1 MKRDNRQILVNP
13 HSSVEKIPAGALN
26 LGEIGVQHNNVEDA
40 ALYVETVADSE
51 SAGTVAKFI
60 TEKAIDTK
68 IENALDI
75 VEMQIESLN
84 DEIGLPHDPEAWNSG
99 LSVWQAIEQT
109 YEEMTAGTAAAS
121 TKLFID
127 EAQGH
132 DEEYLKLR
140 SVVDQASSAVNY
152 YIKSEGISEAIESAY
167 TAVNEKVESL
177 SGVVKEF
184 SSATVSEIEKVV
196 EKVEQLSAATQDVLG
211 SLDFTGVTQEGKPIV
226 NVTQE
231 DGLINAEAGNIS
243 AEFVE
248 INDSG
253 ETLDEA
259 LEYIL
264 ENIEANK
271 VDSEDKTIIVAAGEE
286 GTDLSVNIDGTTLV
300 KDANGVI
307 SADLKLIKE
316 TENLEANVREQYK
329 LVYGDST
336 AAIGDIVK
344 IYKDSS
350 LHSAFLGHMGD
361 ILSDPTNPE
370 SLVENPSGDT
380 ALDLIYHKEDGT
392 YELVTIDVND
402 FLEESEFKDGLVVDN
417 HVVKV
422 KVAEDSEEVVV
433 GDSGE
438 TAPVLSVSEGG
449 VKIANIQK
457 AIDYAVSELAGSIDA
472 DVTDASAD
480 GHVAVEVVQENTE
493 LTQVI
498 VSTDDIA
505 SEKELDTVEESVGLN
520 EDGTFT
526 PDSSSTFASAATS
539 VRNEIKLI
547 DQALK
552 EVAEKLNAAAVEKGA
567 ESVENFVK
575 LDVADDGEGLTAVT
589 INDADLK
596 QAIDFI
602 HDDITTEIVAREE
615 ADAEIIGTSASTS
628 ADTSIMGIKKLIEQI
643 TTNVVKDIKTIG
655 TAETLVNVTKVDT
668 PEGDDY
674 TIESTQ
680 KLNDAVEL
688 AESSVQEIGFAHVD
702 EKDASE
708 YGSNAGAEIVE
719 SNNGGSK
726 INIDLSA
733 LRVDCG
739 EY

>member
-13 HSSVEKIPAGALN
+13 HSSQEKVPVGVLN
-26 LGEIGVQHNNVEDA
+26 LGEIGVQHNNVKDA
-40 ALYVETVADSE
+40 ALYVETDAESE
-51 SAGTVAKFI
+51 SANTVAKFI
-60 TEKAIDTK
+60 TEEAITERIND
-68 IENALDI
+68 AMDLLQP
-75 VEMQIESLN
+75 QIDSLN
-84 DEIGLPHDPEAWNSG
+84 EEIGLPHDPEAWDSG
-99 LSVWQAIEQT
+99 LTVWQAIEQT

-127 EAQGH
+127 EAEGH
-132 DEEYLKLR
+132 DEKYLKLR
-140 SVVDQASSAVNY
+140 SVKDDESSAVSY
-152 YIKSEGISEAIESAY
+152 YIKSEGIGEAIESAY
-167 TAVNEKVESL
+167 TIVNEKVDAL
-177 SGVVKEF
+177 
-184 SSATVSEIEKVV
+184 SSATVSEIEKVN
-196 EKVEQLSAATQDVLG
+196 EKVEELSAATKDVLE

-231 DGLINAEAGNIS
+231 DGKVNAEAGNIS

-253 ETLDEA
+253 YTLDEA

-264 ENIEANK
+264 ESIEANK
-271 VDSEDKTIIVAAGEE
+271 VESEDGSIVVTPGAE
-286 GTDLSVNIDGTTLV
+286 GTLV
-300 KDANGVI
+300 KVNRDEATIVLNDNNELV
-307 SADLKLIKE
+307 ADLKLSAI
-316 TENLEANVREQYK
+316 TPSNANVREEFALLDHNGRQ
-329 LVYGDST
+329 LGDT
-336 AAIGDIVK
+336 VK
-344 IYKDSS
+344 VYKDSS
-350 LHSAFLGHMGD
+350 LHSAFLGHID
-361 ILSDPTNPE
+361 DVLSDPDDPE
-370 SLVENPSGDT
+370 SLVSGSGDT

-392 YELVTIDVND
+392 YELVAIDVND

-422 KVAEDSEEVVV
+422 KVDEASEEVIV

-438 TAPVLSVSEGG
+438 TAPVLSVSESG

-602 HDDITTEIVAREE
+602 HDDITTEIAAREE
-615 ADAEIIGTSASTS
+615 GDAELLGTSASTS
-628 ADTSIMGIKKLIEQI
+628 GETSIWGVKNLLEQL
-643 TTNVVKDIKTIG
+643 TEN
-655 TAETLVNVTKVDT
+655 
-668 PEGDDY
+668 
-674 TIESTQ
+674 
-680 KLNDAVEL
+680 LNDNAVQDAEFAVL
-688 AESSVQEIGFAHVD
+688 ADDDRDAAHC
-702 EKDASE
+702 
-708 YGSNAGAEIVE
+708 NAGLKIAE
-719 SNNGGSK
+719 NGENGKK
-726 INIDLSA
+726 IQLDLT
-733 LRVDCG
+733 LLKIDCG

>member
-13 HSSVEKIPAGALN
+13 HSSQEKVPIGILN
-26 LGEIGVQHNNVEDA
+26 LGEIGVQHNNVKDA
-40 ALYVETVADSE
+40 ALYVETDADSE
-51 SAGTVAKFI
+51 SANTVAKFI
-60 TEKAIDTK
+60 TEEAINEK
-68 IENALDI
+68 IENAVDLI
-75 VEMQIESLN
+75 QPQIDSLN
-84 DEIGLPHDPEAWNSG
+84 EEIGLPHDPEQWNSG

-127 EAQGH
+127 EAEGH
-132 DEEYLKLR
+132 DEKYLKLR
-140 SVVDQASSAVNY
+140 SIVDQASSAVNY
-152 YIKSEGISEAIESAY
+152 YIKSEGIGEAIESAY
-167 TAVNEKVESL
+167 TIVNEKVDAL
-177 SGVVKEF
+177 
-184 SSATVSEIEKVV
+184 SSATVSEIEKVN
-196 EKVEQLSAATQDVLG
+196 EKVEELSAATKDVLE
-211 SLDFTGVTQEGKPIV
+211 SLDFTGVTQEGKPVV

-231 DGLINAEAGNIS
+231 DGMVNAETGNIS

-248 INDSG
+248 INESG
-253 ETLDEA
+253 DTLDEA

-271 VDSEDKTIIVAAGEE
+271 IESEDGSIVV
-286 GTDLSVNIDGTTLV
+286 TPSLDGTTVKVNLDEATIVLNDNNELV
-300 KDANGVI
+300 
-307 SADLKLIKE
+307 ADLKLSAITPSSVNVKE
-316 TENLEANVREQYK
+316 EFALIDHLGRQ
-329 LVYGDST
+329 LGDT
-336 AAIGDIVK
+336 VK
-344 IYKDSS
+344 VYKDSS
-350 LHSAFLGHMGD
+350 LYKTFLGHVD
-361 ILSDPTNPE
+361 DTLSDPTDPE
-370 SLVENPSGDT
+370 SLVSGSGDT

-422 KVAEDSEEVVV
+422 RVDEDSEEVVV

-438 TAPVLSVSEGG
+438 TAPVLSVSESG

-596 QAIDFI
+596 EAIDFI
-602 HDDITTEIVAREE
+602 HDDITTEIAAREE
-615 ADAEIIGTSASTS
+615 GDAELLGTSASTS
-628 ADTSIMGIKKLIEQI
+628 GETSIWGVKNLLEQL
-643 TTNVVKDIKTIG
+643 TEN
-655 TAETLVNVTKVDT
+655 
-668 PEGDDY
+668 
-674 TIESTQ
+674 
-680 KLNDAVEL
+680 LNDNAVQD
-688 AESSVQEIGFAHVD
+688 AEFTVLTADDRDAAHC
-702 EKDASE
+702 
-708 YGSNAGAEIVE
+708 NAGLKIAE
-719 SNNGGSK
+719 NGENGKK
-726 INIDLSA
+726 IQLDLT
-733 LRVDCG
+733 LLKIDCG

>member
-13 HSSVEKIPAGALN
+13 HSSQEKVPVGVLN
-26 LGEIGVQHNNVEDA
+26 LGEIGVQHNNVKDA
-40 ALYVETVADSE
+40 ALYVETDAESE
-51 SAGTVAKFI
+51 SANTVAKFI
-60 TEKAIDTK
+60 TEGAITDR
-68 IENALDI
+68 INDAMDLLQP
-75 VEMQIESLN
+75 QIDSLN
-84 DEIGLPHDPEAWNSG
+84 EEIGLPHDPEQWNSG

-127 EAQGH
+127 EAEGH

-140 SVVDQASSAVNY
+140 SVLDEASSAVNY
-152 YIKSEGISEAIESAY
+152 YIKSEGISEAIDSAY
-167 TAVNEKVESL
+167 TIVNEKVETL
-177 SGVVKEF
+177 
-184 SSATVSEIEKVV
+184 SSATVEEIGKVN
-196 EKVEQLSAATQDVLG
+196 EKVEELSAATKDVLE
-211 SLDFTGVTQEGKPIV
+211 SLDFTGVTQEGKPVV

-231 DGLINAEAGNIS
+231 DGMVNAETGNIS

-248 INDSG
+248 INESG
-253 ETLDEA
+253 DTLDEA

-271 VDSEDKTIIVAAGEE
+271 IESEDGTIVVTPTLD
-286 GTDLSVNIDGTTLV
+286 GTTVKVNIDDATLV
-300 KDANGVI
+300 KDADGVI
-307 SADLKLIKE
+307 SADLKLSAI
-316 TENLEANVREQYK
+316 TPSSVNVREEFALIDHLGRQ
-329 LVYGDST
+329 LGDT
-336 AAIGDIVK
+336 VK
-344 IYKDSS
+344 VYKDSS
-350 LHSAFLGHMGD
+350 LYGVFLGHVD
-361 ILSDPTNPE
+361 DTLSDPTDPE
-370 SLVENPSGDT
+370 SLVSGSGDT

-392 YELVTIDVND
+392 YELVAIDVND

-422 KVAEDSEEVVV
+422 KVDEDSEKVVV

-438 TAPVLSVSEGG
+438 TAPVLSVSENG

-526 PDSSSTFASAATS
+526 PDSSSNFASAATS

-552 EVAEKLNAAAVEKGA
+552 DVAEKLNAAAVEKGG
-567 ESVENFVK
+567 ESVENLVK

-596 QAIDFI
+596 EAIDFI

-615 ADAEIIGTSASTS
+615 GDAELLGTSASTS
-628 ADTSIMGIKKLIEQI
+628 GETSIWGVKNLLEQL
-643 TTNVVKDIKTIG
+643 TEN
-655 TAETLVNVTKVDT
+655 
-668 PEGDDY
+668 
-674 TIESTQ
+674 
-680 KLNDAVEL
+680 LNDNAVQDAEFAVL
-688 AESSVQEIGFAHVD
+688 ADDDRDAAHC
-702 EKDASE
+702 
-708 YGSNAGAEIVE
+708 NAGLKIAE
-719 SNNGGSK
+719 NGENGKK
-726 INIDLSA
+726 IQLDLT
-733 LRVDCG
+733 LLKIDCG

>member
-13 HSSVEKIPAGALN
+13 HSSQEKIPVGVLN

-99 LSVWQAIEQT
+99 LTVWQAIEQT

-196 EKVEQLSAATQDVLG
+196 EKVEQLSAATEDVLG

-231 DGLINAEAGNIS
+231 DGLIGAEAGNIS

-264 ENIEANK
+264 EHIEANK
-271 VDSEDKTIIVAAGEE
+271 VESEDGSIVVTPGDE
-286 GTDLSVNIDGTTLV
+286 GTLLKVNRDDATIVLNDNNELV
-300 KDANGVI
+300 
-307 SADLKLIKE
+307 ADLKLSAI
-316 TENLEANVREQYK
+316 TPSSVNVREEFALIDHNGRQ
-329 LVYGDST
+329 LGET
-336 AAIGDIVK
+336 VK
-344 IYKDSS
+344 VYKDSS
-350 LHSAFLGHMGD
+350 LYHAELGTMGD
-361 ILSDPTNPE
+361 ELVSEDDPTIIRGT
-370 SLVENPSGDT
+370 GDT
-380 ALDLIYHKEDGT
+380 ALDLVYHKEDGT
-392 YELVTIDVND
+392 YELVKIDVND
-402 FLEESEFKDGLVVDN
+402 FLEESEFKDGLVVDD

-422 KVAEDSEEVVV
+422 KVDEESEKVKV
-433 GDSGE
+433 GSGE
-438 TAPVLSVSEGG
+438 TADVLSVSEDG
-449 VKIANIQK
+449 VKISNIQA
-457 AIDYAVSELAGSIDA
+457 AIDYAVAELAGNIDA
-472 DVTDASAD
+472 DVTGASQD
-480 GHVAVEVVQENTE
+480 GHVTVEVVQENTE
-493 LTQVI
+493 LTSVV

-505 SEKELDTVEESVGLN
+505 SAEAVGLDEN
-520 EDGTFT
+520 GEFV
-526 PDSSSTFASAATS
+526 PDEHSNFASAATS
-539 VRNEIKLI
+539 VRNEIQLI

-552 EVAEKLNAAAVEKGA
+552 EVSDKLNAASVEKDEA
-567 ESVENFVK
+567 SVENFVS
-575 LDVADDGEGLTAVT
+575 LAVTNDGEGATAIT
-589 INDADLK
+589 IDDSELK
-596 QAIDFI
+596 QTIDFI
-602 HDDITTEIVAREE
+602 YDDITNEAVARE
-615 ADAEIIGTSASTS
+615 AGDAELLGTPEDASSANT
-628 ADTSIMGIKKLIEQI
+628 IMGIKKLIAEI
-643 TTNVVKDIKTIG
+643 TTSVVKDINVPTG
-655 TAETLVNVTKVDT
+655 ETLLAVSKEDT
-668 PEGDDY
+668 LEGDIY
-674 TIESTQ
+674 TVSSTQ
-680 KLNDAVEL
+680 RLNEAVEL
-688 AESSVQEIGFAHVD
+688 AESSVQEVGFAAVA
-702 EKDASE
+702 EKDESV
-708 YGSNAGAEIVE
+708 YGSNAGAEIVAL
-719 SNNGGSK
+719 NNGGAR
-726 INIDLSA
+726 INLDLS
-733 LRVDCG
+733 LLKIDCG
-739 EY
+739 EYE

>member
-51 SAGTVAKFI
+51 SASTVAKFI
-60 TEKAIDTK
+60 TEKAIDSK

-127 EAQGH
+127 ETEGH
-132 DEEYLKLR
+132 DEKYLKLR

-167 TAVNEKVESL
+167 TIVNDKVESL

-184 SSATVSEIEKVV
+184 SAATVEKLN
-196 EKVEQLSAATQDVLG
+196 ELSAATDDLLDA
-211 SLDFTGVTQEGKPIV
+211 LDFEGVPQEGKPIV

-231 DGLINAEAGNIS
+231 NGLVNAEAGNIS

-248 INDSG
+248 INESG
-253 ETLDEA
+253 DTLDEA

-271 VDSEDKTIIVAAGEE
+271 VDSEDKTVVVVAGDE
-286 GTDLSVNIDGTTLV
+286 GTDLSVNIDGATLV

-307 SADLKLIKE
+307 SADLKLLKE

-336 AAIGDIVK
+336 TAIGDIVK

-350 LHSAFLGHMGD
+350 LHHAELGTMGD
-361 ILSDPTNPE
+361 ELASEDDPTIIRGT
-370 SLVENPSGDT
+370 GDT
-380 ALDLIYHKEDGT
+380 ALDLVYHKEDGT
-392 YELVTIDVND
+392 YELVKIDVND
-402 FLEESEFKDGLVVDN
+402 FLEESEFKDGLVVDD
-417 HVVKV
+417 HIVKV
-422 KVAEDSEEVVV
+422 KVDENSEEVVID
-433 GDSGE
+433 DSGN
-438 TAPVLSVSEGG
+438 TAPVLSVSEDG
-449 VKIANIQK
+449 VKISNIQR
-457 AIDYAVSELAGSIDA
+457 AIDTAVEDLVGSIDA
-472 DVTDASAD
+472 DVTGASED
-480 GHVAVEVVQENTE
+480 GHVTVEVVQENTE
-493 LTQVI
+493 LTRVV

-505 SEKELDTVEESVGLN
+505 SQKELDKVEESIGLN
-520 EDGTFT
+520 EDGSFSADPT
-526 PDSSSTFASAATS
+526 SNFASAATS
-539 VRNEIKLI
+539 VREEIKLI
-547 DQALK
+547 DEALK
-552 EVAEKLNAAAVEKGA
+552 EVSDKLDAASVEKG
-567 ESVENFVK
+567 EDGVENFVS
-575 LDVADDGEGLTAVT
+575 LSVTDDGEGATAIT
-589 INDADLK
+589 INDAELK

-602 HDDITTEIVAREE
+602 HDDISTEIAAREE
-615 ADAEIIGTSASTS
+615 AIDKLIGTSASTS
-628 ADTSIMGIKKLIEQI
+628 AETSIWG
-643 TTNVVKDIKTIG
+643 VKNYVEEI
-655 TAETLVNVTKVDT
+655 VNDL
-668 PEGDDY
+668 DA
-674 TIESTQ
+674 
-680 KLNDAVEL
+680 DAV
-688 AESSVQEIGFAHVD
+688 QEVEFAAVA
-702 EKDASE
+702 EKDETA
-708 YGSNAGAEIVE
+708 YGSNAGATVVPMGEGEV
-719 SNNGGSK
+719 GK
-726 INIDLSA
+726 KLVLDLS
-733 LRVDCG
+733 LLKLDCG